1 MKNVTLTLEEDV
13 LNWARVRAAENRI
26 SLSRFL
32 GDFLKQEMRR
42 EDRYPLAMSAFLSR
56 ELSSLKSSEDSYPRR
71 EELYER

>member
-42 EDRYPLAMSAFLSR
+42 EDRYHLAMSAFLSR